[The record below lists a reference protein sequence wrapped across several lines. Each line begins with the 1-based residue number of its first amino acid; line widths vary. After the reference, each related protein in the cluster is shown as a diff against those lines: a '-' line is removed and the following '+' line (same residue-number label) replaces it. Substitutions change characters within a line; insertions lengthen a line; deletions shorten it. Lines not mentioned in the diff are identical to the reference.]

1 MASYPIKWVPISD
14 EEKREKLRV
23 FKDEDSKEVDMMMSI
38 PAGIRMPSIFVKKNF
53 PERIYNMKLR
63 SDDIWIVTFPKC
75 GTTVRT
81 IFVITPVQLSIKF
94 SL

>member
-53 PERIYNMKLR
+53 PENIYNMKLR

-81 IFVITPVQLSIKF
+81 RI
-94 SL
+94 